1 MHLAYLE
8 DGSWFSGTDPEFIEK
23 QKKMI
28 EMFMRDLLRNK
39 EVRNSRVMEDFFKL
53 QSHKAIKRKFLKY
66 VAMAD
71 LKGI

>member
-8 DGSWFSGTDPEFIEK
+8 DGSWFNGTDSTFIEK

-39 EVRNSRVMEDFFKL
+39 EVRNSRVMEDFL
-53 QSHKAIKRKFLKY
+53 TLEDHKSIKRKF
-66 VAMAD
+66 
-71 LKGI
+71 